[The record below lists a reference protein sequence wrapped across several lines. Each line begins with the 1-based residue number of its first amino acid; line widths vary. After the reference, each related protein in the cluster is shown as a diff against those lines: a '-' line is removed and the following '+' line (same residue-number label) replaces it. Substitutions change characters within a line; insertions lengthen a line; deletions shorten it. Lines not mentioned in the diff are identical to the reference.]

1 MFVYKMA
8 YTKNIFFLTITSV
21 LCLTFAT
28 ALAQQAIS
36 TPILTSAANFRD
48 IAGIPTSSGG
58 TGFANTTSN
67 FGVMRTGIYYRSS
80 VLSLSN
86 ADWNTLSSLHIVRDI
101 DLRTPQEISTT
112 PDIVPA
118 GAMYTTINVFGTP
131 SPPSLIPANPT
142 IASLLRA
149 GQNGYRTFATD
160 PVERAGFRTVLLTLA
175 HDSGPDLFH
184 CSDGKDRTGWT
195 AVLLESIAGV
205 SPTTIMSD
213 YLASDTYL
221 ASLLNAAAARLAA
234 ATGLRAADLI
244 PILGVNSTYLQAALD
259 QVIASYGSMQAY
271 LMQGLGLSQADI
283 YVLRA
288 KMVYYTRL
296 PGQGVF
302 AGNAASGTAMLNALQ
317 NSPLSGTYTNYN
329 YYLQAAVDAG
339 TLGGVE
345 GQVGGQVHADA
356 AAYLLRQPQWID
368 AALAPYVDSRDLQ
381 EGQPRIWLA
390 GLGGV
395 FASQGRTG
403 IANST
408 ERSAGSLVG
417 ATYRLSDQASATF
430 GLGYHGGTVE
440 STGATATINTLL
452 ATIGGRYGFSS
463 LETGP
468 YAVVR
473 ADAGWVDYQ
482 SERPLGYGL
491 GSAQG
496 NTNGAVLSGMAGLGE
511 VIRLAPLTVTL
522 QAGGRVADETLGSF
536 KESGSE
542 LALNVHGLNN
552 TVSSV
557 LADLDVSLDR
567 HSIGTWSI
575 TPAVTLGYERILGN
589 SRIESTG
596 TLYGYAVSQSAAY
609 ESHDLIKAGLSITAQ
624 HDAFFINTRGNV
636 IAGDGTKST
645 GLGGQLSVG
654 YRF

>member
-1 MFVYKMA
+1 
-8 YTKNIFFLTITSV
+8 
-21 LCLTFAT
+21 
-28 ALAQQAIS
+28 
-36 TPILTSAANFRD
+36 
-48 IAGIPTSSGG
+48 
-58 TGFANTTSN
+58 
-67 FGVMRTGIYYRSS
+67 
-80 VLSLSN
+80 
-86 ADWNTLSSLHIVRDI
+86 
-101 DLRTPQEISTT
+101 
-112 PDIVPA
+112 
-118 GAMYTTINVFGTP
+118 
-131 SPPSLIPANPT
+131 
-142 IASLLRA
+142 
-149 GQNGYRTFATD
+149 
-160 PVERAGFRTVLLTLA
+160 
-175 HDSGPDLFH
+175 
-184 CSDGKDRTGWT
+184 
-195 AVLLESIAGV
+195 
-205 SPTTIMSD
+205 
-213 YLASDTYL
+213 
-221 ASLLNAAAARLAA
+221 
-234 ATGLRAADLI
+234 
-244 PILGVNSTYLQAALD
+244 
-259 QVIASYGSMQAY
+259 MQAY

-440 STGATATINTLL
+440 SAGATATINTLL
-452 ATIGGRYGFSS
+452 ATVGGRYGFSS

-596 TLYGYAVSQSAAY
+596 TLYGYAGSQSAAY
-609 ESHDLIKAGLSITAQ
+609 ESHDLIKAGFKHNGPA
-624 HDAFFINTRGNV
+624 R
-636 IAGDGTKST
+636 
-645 GLGGQLSVG
+645 
-654 YRF
+654 RFLHQYQRQCDSR